1 MEWPYRWVS
10 KNLKS
15 LHIGITVALSPV
27 EREHRTKEKRR
38 RVMKIINKLRDQRG
52 QGLMEYTL
60 VVFLVALVFWG
71 GMKGTNIGDELAV
84 SWSKV
89 IDCISTPFSCGS

>member
-1 MEWPYRWVS
+1 VS
-10 KNLKS
+10 LLRKQFLQS
-15 LHIGITVALSPV
+15 L
-27 EREHRTKEKRR
+27 EKEKDMQFFRTK
-38 RVMKIINKLRDQRG
+38 LRSERG

-71 GMKGTNIGDELAV
+71 GIKGTNIGDELAV

-89 IDCISTPFSCGS
+89 IDCISAPFSCGS

>member
-1 MEWPYRWVS
+1 MHYF
-10 KNLKS
+10 
-15 LHIGITVALSPV
+15 
-27 EREHRTKEKRR
+27 RTQ
-38 RVMKIINKLRDQRG
+38 LRSERG

-84 SWSKV
+84 NWSKV
-89 IDCISTPFSCGS
+89 IDCISAPFSCGS